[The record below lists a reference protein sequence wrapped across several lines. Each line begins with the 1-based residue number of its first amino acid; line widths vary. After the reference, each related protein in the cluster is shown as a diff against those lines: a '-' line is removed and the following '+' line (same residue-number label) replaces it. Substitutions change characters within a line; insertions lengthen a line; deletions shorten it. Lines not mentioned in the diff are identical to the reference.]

1 MLDGFIAKS
10 LARTG
15 GPLCYILGQTKEH
28 LGKISLRE
36 PYAHLARPFR
46 GPQGVQDLGKWAFT
60 QFLSDNGFF
69 SLHASYRQQIKW
81 ERLVM
86 GVSPIHP
93 EKNFRENFIS
103 GGTESNFLAVRAAKK
118 WAREHKPNVGKPNIV
133 APLTIH
139 PSFDKGLRCL
149 DLEII
154 TTDQNENRQGIVAN
168 FANATNDDTIMIG
181 ASAPSTPY
189 ANIDPIPQ
197 IAAVAREA
205 SLWMRV
211 YAYVGGYISPF
222 LEKLGTTPT
231 PCDIPVPGVMSISAD
246 LHKVGYSEAGVN
258 HFLATC
264 RSAELP
270 LRTSLS
276 RASSAFSSNN
286 FYIDSISRTHAT
298 ATYWSSK

>member
-69 SLHASYRQQIKW
+69 SLHASYRQKIKW

-231 PCDIPVPGVMSISAD
+231 PV
-246 LHKVGYSEAGVN
+246 
-258 HFLATC
+258 
-264 RSAELP
+264 
-270 LRTSLS
+270 TSLS
-276 RASSAFSSNN
+276 PESCQYPPICTRSGTPKPESTTFWRHADPQNYHYEQVCHERLRPFL
-286 FYIDSISRTHAT
+286 RTT
-298 ATYWSSK
+298 STLTQ